1 MKLGNLVSCVAFALA
16 LAAAP
21 QARPAADLSGV
32 WTVAGGGGG
41 AGSNDFR
48 KNPESQWS
56 AEKLPFT
63 PQGRAAFDA
72 NHPGKGP
79 RLLHNPRE
87 RNDPLVKGNPPGLYR
102 TLVYPRPMQFIQAQ
116 GMLVQVFEWSR
127 VWRPIYIDGRP
138 VPKDVPAGPFW
149 YGHSVGR
156 WEGDTLV
163 VDTLGLDSRAWFD
176 EWGTP
181 FTDDTHVQERWRRV
195 SPEVLQLQLTVTDPA
210 LYTKPWTSMPV
221 NLRLQK
227 KGTELTEII
236 HAPIDEAD
244 FEQIITSP
252 AGGK

>member
-1 MKLGNLVSCVAFALA
+1 VKPGSLVALGLTCVLA
-16 LAAAP
+16 LVAAP
-21 QARPAADLSGV
+21 QARAAADLSGV
-32 WTVAGGGGG
+32 WTVA
-41 AGSNDFR
+41 
-48 KNPESQWS
+48 ESQWS

-102 TLVYPRPMQFIQAQ
+102 TLVYPRPMQLIQAP

-149 YGHSVGR
+149 YGHSVGH

-195 SPEVLQLQLTVTDPA
+195 APDVLQLQLTVTDPA
-210 LYTKPWTSMPV
+210 LYTRPWTSMPV

-227 KGTELTEII
+227 NGTELTEII